1 MFFRQIIMSNLLSQ
15 RSFFQLVGPELAEL
29 EQVVLKELEHYDPT
43 LIEAALH
50 LMKAGGKR
58 LRPIMV
64 LLTGRATSNQTSQL
78 PHHYLAMA
86 VEILHTATL
95 IHDDIIDG
103 ASLRRGMP
111 TVNEKWGLRTSIL
124 TGDFLLARSCYYIS
138 LIEKVRLNTV
148 FSQMVMDMCNG
159 EISQLKRRY
168 QANITYEQYLEQ
180 VRGKTALLM
189 AVGCQGAAIISDAN
203 AEQEQAMYTYGHD
216 LGIAFQILDDILDF
230 TSQNQDLGKNALG
243 DLASGQVTLPTW
255 FALQDSP
262 HAVELKSLIESE
274 FAQPNDLEKA
284 LEIVQESQ
292 AIQKSK
298 QRAEQFVQQ
307 ARQALSALPVSEARE
322 ALHELAEFA
331 IQRQH

>member
-1 MFFRQIIMSNLLSQ
+1 MSNLLSQ

-29 EQVVLKELEHYDPT
+29 EHVVLKELEHYDPT
-43 LIEAALH
+43 LIDAALH

-64 LLTGRATSNQTSQL
+64 LLAGRAISNQASQL
-78 PHHYLAMA
+78 AHHYLAMA

-95 IHDDIIDG
+95 IHDDIIDE
-103 ASLRRGMP
+103 ASLRRGRP

-159 EISQLKRRY
+159 EISQLERRF
-168 QANITYEQYLEQ
+168 QANITYEQYLDQ

-203 AEQEQAMYTYGHD
+203 AEQERAMYTYGHD
-216 LGIAFQILDDILDF
+216 LGIAFQILDDVLDF
-230 TSQNQDLGKNALG
+230 TSQNQDLGKSALS

-255 FALQDSP
+255 FALRDSA
-262 HAVELKSLIESE
+262 HASELKTLIETKFSN
-274 FAQPNDLEKA
+274 ANDLERA
-284 LEIVQESQ
+284 LEIVIDSQ
-292 AIQKSK
+292 AIQKS
-298 QRAEQFVQQ
+298 QARAEEFVQQ
-307 ARQALSALPVSEARE
+307 ALQALSILPESEARQALG
-322 ALHELAEFA
+322 ELAEFSV
-331 IQRQH
+331 QRQH